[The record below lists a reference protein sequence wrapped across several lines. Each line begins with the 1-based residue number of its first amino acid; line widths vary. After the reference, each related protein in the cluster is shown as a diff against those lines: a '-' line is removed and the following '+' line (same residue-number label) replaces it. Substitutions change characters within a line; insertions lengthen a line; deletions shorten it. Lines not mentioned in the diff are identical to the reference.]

1 MTGRQVSLPQSAST
15 GTITIIKTRNT
26 TLSEMST
33 TEWKRME
40 ITFKTGSNNGGV
52 WVQDFRDGGTGSAI
66 LWGKQLEVGHEAT
79 SFIYEGTRAAD
90 ILLVDGGGRDID
102 IAYMDVE
109 EYWNTEESTLFVESE
124 TNITDYTLH
133 NYNATAAAFAPNE
146 GRAQVRYDNTDGLQ
160 ALGYKVV
167 NSDDAFENAMK
178 KAGME
183 MNPDNIFSPK
193 GQELRGKAK
202 RLTGTKEAIYLKGR
216 LGLVVDGTGK
226 DPDKIA
232 EQAKKVKAL
241 GYDVAMIFVNT
252 DLDTAIK
259 RDAMRART
267 LGAPGVTEYWKAVQ
281 RNIGKFQRMFG
292 KPNFLVVDNSEGK
305 NYQKETLT
313 AYRDATKFTNKPVGK
328 KAKKWIEQQKKRKT
342 R

>member
-1 MTGRQVSLPQSAST
+1 MLRFSKYLEEGVNDPAIFKAIFLAGGPGSGKSFIV
-15 GTITIIKTRNT
+15 G
-26 TLSEMST
+26 
-33 TEWKRME
+33 
-40 ITFKTGSNNGGV
+40 KTG
-52 WVQDFRDGGTGSAI
+52 
-66 LWGKQLEVGHEAT
+66 LT
-79 SFIYEGTRAAD
+79 S
-90 ILLVDGGGRDID
+90 
-102 IAYMDVE
+102 
-109 EYWNTEESTLFVESE
+109 
-124 TNITDYTLH
+124 
-133 NYNATAAAFAPNE
+133 
-146 GRAQVRYDNTDGLQ
+146 
-160 ALGYKVV
+160 LGYKVV
-167 NSDDAFENAMK
+167 NSDDAFEAGMK

-193 GQELRGKAK
+193 GQEIRGKAK

-259 RDAMRART
+259 RDAMRSRT
-267 LGAPGVTEYWKAVQ
+267 LGAKGVTEYWKAVQ

-305 NYQKETLT
+305 NYQKETLA
-313 AYRDATKFTNKPVGK
+313 AYRDATKFTNKPVNA
-328 KAKKWIEQQKKRKT
+328 KAKKWIEKEKKNKT